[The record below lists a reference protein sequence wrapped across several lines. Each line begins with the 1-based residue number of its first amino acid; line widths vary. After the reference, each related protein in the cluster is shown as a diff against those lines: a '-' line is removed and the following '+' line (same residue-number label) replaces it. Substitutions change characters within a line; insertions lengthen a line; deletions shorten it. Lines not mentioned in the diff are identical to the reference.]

1 MKNKINVFGLK
12 KIFISLLLSLIF
24 FWNSFAWNDFLQ
36 KKAERIIDS
45 FSERVKKEN
54 PSEEKQII
62 IYRNII
68 ATINKIKVKF
78 SWDKLALLN
87 FLINEINKK
96 WELLGKTQTPVLT
109 DYNLEDKNNDIEF
122 DNDSN
127 SENPLEEEKQYS
139 KKLLA
144 DAQNFSNEKEY
155 DKAIKKY
162 LEYLEIN
169 EENILVYYNLLL
181 SYYYLEDYSN
191 CIKFSKKYIQLSDK
205 SYIVYNA
212 LWVSYYKI
220 KEYKKAIE
228 AYKKAL
234 YLKSDYKYLY
244 KNLFKVY
251 KSTNKKEEKIF
262 YYIVYKIFYAEN
274 IDYNSLIKYEKK
286 IYDLEYKRIKKYIDE
301 KKFDKLRDYALKKY
315 LN

>member
-87 FLINEINKK
+87 FLIDEIDKK

-109 DYNLEDKNNDIEF
+109 DYNLGDKNNDIEF

-127 SENPLEEEKQYS
+127 SENILDDEKKYLL
-139 KKLLA
+139 KLFK
-144 DAQNFSNEKEY
+144 DARNFSNKKEY
-155 DKAIKKY
+155 EKAIKKY
-162 LEYLEIN
+162 LEFLEIDQTDYV
-169 EENILVYYNLLL
+169 VYYNLWV
-181 SYYYLEDYSN
+181 N
-191 CIKFSKKYIQLSDK
+191 
-205 SYIVYNA
+205 YN
-212 LWVSYYKI
+212 KI
-220 KEYKKAIE
+220 NNPKKAVE
-228 AYKKAL
+228 YYKKAL
-234 YLKSDYKYLY
+234 NLKSDLSFAYNNLGIIYGENN
-244 KNLFKVY
+244 KN
-251 KSTNKKEEKIF
+251 EIKIF
-262 YYIVYKIFYAEN
+262 L
-274 IDYNSLIKYEKK
+274 SLISDYLENKNINCDKLTNNQKK
-286 IYDLEYKRIKKYIDE
+286 IYNLEYKRIKKYIDE
-301 KKFDKLRDYALKKY
+301 KKFDELRNYAFKKY